1 MKSYYSRHLVKFILV
16 TAVVM
21 LACVIPS
28 PIANPSGGMSANQS
42 VATLDLCRNN
52 IFIPTCSTTSCH
64 SSLRATGGLV
74 LDGFNAYANL
84 VDVLAENPAARA
96 AGKRRVVPGK
106 PEESFLYQKV
116 TGQLGPEEGDPMP
129 QTGAILPPGQVE
141 LIRQWILNGALPTTL
156 KDIQLPAPDP
166 GVQVVVPPFQVERE
180 VQRNY
185 YFTLTNTE
193 EMRVT
198 RFEMLYPPGS
208 HHLNFFAYQ
217 GGLPNGPPPDGTFE
231 EGFNPVPFA
240 NWALRAG
247 NQRIHMVWDLP
258 PGVAFKFDPLQKVLA
273 QIHFVNTGPQTA
285 PIGGTAVINLHAA
298 YDPSTVPLTMGTM
311 FGQNNRLVLPPR
323 STTTWDFGVTFDFFG
338 IKEPVKIAAATG
350 HFHWRG
356 RTFEIRLW
364 DGRNKDQFGAPRG
377 CNGCLPGEDTSFSE
391 FDRMGPENRI
401 YLSDNW
407 NDPPFVTYNDREI
420 VIPPGWGIV
429 YRATYVNNSN
439 RTIFFGPQVET
450 QEHGNIFIYFYP
462 GPADGRT
469 LWFPIPSQ
477 SGKRE

>member
-1 MKSYYSRHLVKFILV
+1 MKTPEIRHLVKFVFAAAIVILV
-16 TAVVM
+16 
-21 LACVIPS
+21 LIPS
-28 PIANPSGGMSANQS
+28 PTGPTSGTSAAQNT
-42 VATLDLCRNN
+42 VTLDQLRQN

-64 SSLRATGGLV
+64 SSLRAAGGLV
-74 LDGFNAYANL
+74 LDEFNAYANL

-106 PEESFLYQKV
+106 PQESFLYQKI
-116 TGQLGPEEGDPMP
+116 TGQLGPGEGERMP
-129 QTGAILPPGQVE
+129 QAGTILPPAQVE
-141 LIRQWILNGALPTTL
+141 MIRQWILNGALPSSTR
-156 KDIQLPAPDP
+156 DIQLPVPEP
-166 GVQVVVPPFQVERE
+166 GAQVVVPPFHVERE

-185 YFTLTNTE
+185 YFTLPNTE

-247 NQRIHMVWDLP
+247 NQRIHMIWDLP

-285 PIGGTAVINLHAA
+285 PIGGMAVINLHAA
-298 YDPSTVPLTMGTM
+298 YDPSTAPITMGTM

-323 STTTWDFGVTFDFFG
+323 STTMWDFGVTFDFFG
-338 IKEPVKIAAATG
+338 IEEPVKIAAATG

-356 RTFEIRLW
+356 KTFEIRLW
-364 DGRNKDQFGAPRG
+364 DGRNKDAVGAPVG
-377 CNGCLPGEDTSFSE
+377 CNGCVQGQNTSSTE
-391 FDRMGPENRI
+391 FDRMGIQNRI
-401 YLSDNW
+401 YYSDNW
-407 NDPPFVTYNDREI
+407 DDPPFVTYNDREI
-420 VIPPGWGIV
+420 VVPPGWGIV
-429 YRATYVNNSN
+429 YRATYVNNTN

-450 QEHGNIFIYFYP
+450 QEHGNVFIYFYP
-462 GPADGRT
+462 GPDDGRT
-469 LWFPIPSQ
+469 LWFPLPSQ
-477 SGKRE
+477 SGKR